1 MKGAIG
7 LVLAALV
14 GLTVHSLSA
23 EEVDKA
29 AQCDAAYAAC
39 LKQCDTTENVNE
51 ACYETCDKTYEACLQ
66 SAQQLPE
73 S

>member
-1 MKGAIG
+1 MKGTRRWI
-7 LVLAALV
+7 LAVLV
-14 GLTVHSLSA
+14 GLMGHVLSA

-39 LKQCDTTENVNE
+39 LKQCDTSENVNE
-51 ACYETCDKTYEACLQ
+51 TCYETCDKTYEACLQ